1 MGTWGSPGWL
11 GRGDRGVRRFGV
23 AASALCATALAGA
36 ATDASAVT
44 ALDGRLEAHGYFE
57 EQIRGISNNFNENL
71 DLTQWYSILDLEL
84 EANLLPDGFGPISGL
99 SAFVRLEARYDCVW
113 TRACGLFP
121 SADVF
126 GDRAN
131 KLPPRL
137 GNSEVANTA
146 GVIETGPQT
155 LRLGPGRRVGS
166 LATVEGFDTLFGIAG
181 GDGLAGTG
189 DDPALYTFQRYQD
202 YRFAMRKIEG
212 GQNGL
217 GTQTL
222 GPWLPKNKIVSYQ
235 ALADRANPFRG
246 TGNDPGCT
254 QSLVNPAVGDCNPT
268 IPIFG
273 SGPTNPPTAYGN
285 TGSSSLPYRPAPL
298 LGNLGP
304 SNRLMAQGIYYP
316 SPGFQQ
322 WLRNGRH
329 STFDQNF
336 SQTELAWNHGASQQ
350 DERELKEAYLD
361 AELLDGQLW
370 MRIGKQTIVWGKT
383 ELFAT
388 TDQFNPQ
395 DLALASLPSLEESRI
410 ALWSVRSVLSLYEI
424 GPLSDVRLEG
434 AVNLDDFEPSD
445 LGRCGE
451 AYTANPVC
459 DKTFGLFA
467 HGATGLGV
475 AGETRPEYPWKSTQG
490 LQGGARLE
498 FRWDRFSFAI
508 VDIYSYETI
517 PYANRIYSYSRNV
530 DPIYGR
536 PREAE
541 ATGTCSTGTEPACL
555 TAAEALAKQSVNQ
568 QTFAVICSSS
578 VGFSQLDPTACAQS
592 VFNSQNTVSGFP
604 IATLLSALLSGNSFL
619 NSAIVGQL
627 SPFALPIVA
636 LSRDPGDGPIGSG
649 ALSSLLTNQQE
660 ALLGCGPFYGTNCD
674 QRGIDLLNAEA
685 SALVQSWPGDP
696 GTRAGWDTANGAVLQ
711 PGTVGYYGGPA
722 CTRRVGRQILVL
734 PGCRGPT
741 YNSATYGGPNDYSP
755 IIDGTTAT
763 IGYDPTFPGN
773 PDNYNTTG
781 HPLAAQQ
788 GALPG
793 AGQPWASELAA
804 LSWNFLMVL
813 VSQSPNW
820 DGQPPATASLTSCSV
835 RAPQFCSTVKDFYS
849 VTGVQRRNQRA
860 AGNGNFGRRD
870 FLWSAGGEVVLQYEK
885 RNVLGFSTDFAEDF
899 TKSNWGV
906 EAAWIQGSPFADS
919 NEADGIT
926 KADTYNLTVSIDR
939 PTFINFLNPN
949 HTFFFNTQIFFQYIA
964 GFERGFQT
972 TGPWNFLGTF
982 TIQTGYFQDR
992 LLPSVTFVYDVES
1005 NSGAALP
1012 QVQYRFTESFSV
1024 TFGMNFFFGRFV
1036 GKDMPLNPLS
1046 LGEQNGKGAYHVFT
1060 EPGVSVVHDRD
1071 EAYVSIRYTF

>member
-1 MGTWGSPGWL
+1 MTGWRARGSV
-11 GRGDRGVRRFGV
+11 GRVERAGRARRRGG
-23 AASALCATALAGA
+23 AASALCALALTGA
-36 ATDASAVT
+36 PTDAKAVS
-44 ALDGRLEAHGYFE
+44 ALDGRLEAHGFFE
-57 EQIRGISNNFNENL
+57 EQIRGISSNFDENL
-71 DLTQWYSILDLEL
+71 DLTQWYTILNLEL
-84 EANLLPDGFGPISGL
+84 EANLLPDGFGPVSGL

-121 SADVF
+121 SADAF
-126 GDRAN
+126 GDRAH

-137 GNSEVANTA
+137 GAAEVADNA
-146 GVIETGPQT
+146 GVIDTGRQT

-166 LATVEGFDTLFGIAG
+166 LATVEGFNTLFGIRG
-181 GDGLAGTG
+181 GDGLVGTS
-189 DDPALYTFQRYQD
+189 DDPALYTFERYSD
-202 YRFAMRKIEG
+202 YRFAMRKVEG

-222 GPWLPKNKIVSYQ
+222 GPWLPGNKIIANQ

-246 TGNDPGCT
+246 TGTDPGCA

-273 SGPTNPPTAYGN
+273 NGAASPPTAYGN
-285 TGSSSLPYRPAPL
+285 TGSASLPFRPAPL

-316 SPGFQQ
+316 SPGLQQ
-322 WLRNGRH
+322 WLRNDRH

-370 MRIGKQTIVWGKT
+370 LRIGKQTVVWGKT

-410 ALWSVRSVLSLYEI
+410 ALWAVRAVWSLYDV

-434 AVNLDDFEPSD
+434 ALNLDDFEPSD

-451 AYTANPVC
+451 PYAANPVC

-475 AGETRPEYPWKSTQG
+475 AGETRPEYPWKSTKG

-508 VDIYSYETI
+508 VDIYGYETI

-536 PREAE
+536 PRQAE
-541 ATGTCSTGTEPACL
+541 ARGECRTGTEPACL
-555 TAAEALAKQSVNQ
+555 TASEALASQSVNQ
-568 QTFAVICSSS
+568 QTFAMICSSS

-592 VFNSQNTVSGFP
+592 VFNSQNTASGFP
-604 IATLLSALLSGNSFL
+604 IASLLSALFGGNALINFL
-619 NSAIVGQL
+619 VIPQL
-627 SPFALPIVA
+627 SPFSLPLVA
-636 LSRDPGDGPIGSG
+636 LAADPQDGTPGSNG
-649 ALSSLLTNQQE
+649 LLSSLLTVQQE
-660 ALLGCGPFYGTNCD
+660 ALLGCGPYYGTNCD
-674 QRGIDLLNAEA
+674 RRGIDLLNAEA

-696 GTRAGWDTANGAVLQ
+696 GTRAGWDTANATVLQ
-711 PGTVGYYGGPA
+711 PGTVGYYGGPV
-722 CTRRVGRQILVL
+722 CTRRVGTQIRVL

-741 YNSATYGGPNDYSP
+741 YSSASYGGPNDYDP
-755 IIDGTTAT
+755 NVDGTTAT
-763 IGYDPTFPGN
+763 LGYDPSITSN
-773 PDNYNTTG
+773 PDGYFLNG
-781 HPLAAQQ
+781 HPLT
-788 GALPG
+788 
-793 AGQPWASELAA
+793 GQPWVSELSA

-820 DGQPPATASLTSCSV
+820 DAQPPATASLTSCSV
-835 RAPQFCSTVKDFYS
+835 RAPQFCSNVKDFYS

-870 FLWSAGGEVVLQYEK
+870 FLWQAGGEVVLRYEK

-949 HTFFFNTQIFFQYIA
+949 HTFFFNTQIFFQYVA

-972 TGPWNFLGTF
+972 TGPWNVLGTF

-1012 QVQYRFTESFSV
+1012 AIQYRFTESFSV
-1024 TFGMNFFFGRFV
+1024 TFGLNLFLGRFV
-1036 GKDMPLNPLS
+1036 GKDMPVNPLS

-1060 EPGVSVVHDRD
+1060 EPGVSVIRDRD